1 MSADGQSLLEKIR
14 LFSPYLSQV
23 LQQQPSLAE
32 EVFLREGYHTRL
44 SRNQL
49 AQKLRKHLD
58 GREDFQAFGLS
69 LRRFKQAEIL
79 RIAARDLGGRISLK
93 ECTQELTNLAQVCL
107 ESATAYCYRELVKEK
122 NWNPILLEQKG
133 LVVLGLGKFGG
144 EELNFSSDI
153 DLIFLYQPLAELPF
167 SLGEQREFYQ
177 LLTRRITQS
186 MAALMNGD
194 LVFRVDL
201 NLRPGGKDSELAL
214 SLESAVDYY
223 QSEAKTWERMAL
235 IKARVVAGNP
245 DLGRRFLEAVQPVV
259 YRRFMDYSVLEDI
272 RRLKDRII
280 QEARSHLLAENN
292 IKLGPGGIRE
302 IEFIVQALQLVFGG
316 RLPAVREKNTL
327 AALRRLH
334 QAHLLPKEEYRRLVR
349 AYTYLRTLEHRLQ
362 MRHQR
367 QTHSLPKDTEP
378 LTQVVRSMPQR
389 KSKGPFSLEVWLREL
404 AQIREGVQQTF
415 AQLLLAP
422 VSVSPKEVSRLFEP
436 EEPEDWR
443 TSLLGLGFQQWSAA
457 QEIIVFW
464 KKRIASAQRARR
476 EKELLSR
483 IVPALLHGV
492 IQTPDPDQTLYFL
505 DLFLRSLGGRTGIL
519 SMLLER
525 TTLLRE
531 ILHLFSRSTLLARFF
546 IQNPELVD
554 RLALRRESGFSFFS
568 DWPSPLPVKRS
579 ASLDLEENL
588 SRLRQWKNEH
598 FLEIALEEMAGRLK
612 ASEASE
618 WLSKLAD
625 RVIVETARVAED
637 TLSREVI
644 HPIYPRSSKARPPAP
659 FCILGLGKL
668 GGQEMGYASDL
679 DLMFVYSLKTVFPD
693 ETQPALRPAGQK
705 ESRPWI
711 TWSEYLVRLAQRL
724 ISYIS
729 LPLKEGPGYGVDTRL
744 RPSGTFGPLVVSI
757 ESFREYYRHQ
767 AQNWELQM
775 LLKARLIAG
784 PELLA
789 QQIREEIQLL
799 LYQTPP
805 PSGIQE
811 EVAYFRKRMEV
822 ERSGEGNERVNPK
835 LGYGGLTDIEFIA
848 QYLQRVHGFQVPEVR
863 QTNTLKVLQALR
875 DAGGL
880 SEEAYLILRDGHQF
894 LCSLDHGLQLL
905 LDRREEPRTYL
916 PGEIKRLEKLNLMGL
931 GQAPQA
937 PVLSWDLYGHYRKVT
952 QNVRGHF
959 QKIFYPN
966 HKKGRSSGS
975 GGLR

>member
-1 MSADGQSLLEKIR
+1 
-14 LFSPYLSQV
+14 
-23 LQQQPSLAE
+23 LAE
-32 EVFLREGYHTRL
+32 EIFLREGYQARL
-44 SRNQL
+44 TRNQL
-49 AQKLRKHLD
+49 GQKLRKQLD
-58 GREDFQAFGLS
+58 GREDFQTFGLS
-69 LRRFKQAEIL
+69 LRRFKQEEIL
-79 RIAARDLGGRISLK
+79 RIAARDLGGRTSLK
-93 ECTQELTNLAQVCL
+93 DCVQELTNLAQVSL
-107 ESATAYCYRELVKEK
+107 EAATGHCYRELVKEK
-122 NWNPILLEQKG
+122 NWDPILLEQKG
-133 LVVLGLGKFGG
+133 LLVLGLGKFGG

-153 DLIFLYQPLAELPF
+153 DLIFLYQPLPDLPF
-167 SLGEQREFYQ
+167 SFGEQREFYQ
-177 LLTRRITQS
+177 HLTRRITQA

-201 NLRPGGKDSELAL
+201 NLRPGGKDSDLAL
-214 SLESAVDYY
+214 SLESAIEYY

-235 IKARVVAGNP
+235 IKARVVAGNL

-272 RRLKDRII
+272 RGLKDRII
-280 QEARSHLLAENN
+280 QEARTHLLAEDN

-316 RLPAVREKNTL
+316 RLPAIREKNTL

-334 QAHLLPKEEYRRLVR
+334 QTHLLPKEEYRLLVR

-367 QTHSLPKDTEP
+367 QTHSLPKDIEP
-378 LTQVVRSMPQR
+378 LTQVAMSMPQR
-389 KSKGPFSLEVWLREL
+389 KSTGPLSLEGWLREL
-404 AQIREGVQQTF
+404 AQIREGVQRTF
-415 AQLLLAP
+415 AQLLLTPLSA
-422 VSVSPKEVSRLFEP
+422 SPQEVSRLFEP
-436 EEPEDWR
+436 EEPDDWK
-443 TSLLGLGFQQWSAA
+443 TSLQALGFQQWAAA

-464 KKRIASAQRARR
+464 KKRSASSQRARR
-476 EKELLSR
+476 EKELLIR

-492 IQTPDPDQTLYFL
+492 IQTPDPDQALYFL

-525 TTLLRE
+525 TALLTE
-531 ILHLFSRSTLLARFF
+531 ILHLFARSTLLARFF

-568 DWPSPLPVKRS
+568 DWPSPLPVKRP
-579 ASLDLEENL
+579 ARPDLEENL

-598 FLEIALEEMAGRLK
+598 FIEIALEEMAGRLK

-618 WLSKLAD
+618 RLSKLAD
-625 RVIVETARVAED
+625 QVIVETIRVAEE

-693 ETQPALRPAGQK
+693 ETQAAAGSASLK
-705 ESRPWI
+705 ASRPWI

-729 LPLKEGPGYGVDTRL
+729 LPLKEGPGYGVDARL
-744 RPSGTFGPLVVSI
+744 RPSGTFGPLVVSL
-757 ESFREYYRHQ
+757 ESFRDYYRHR

-784 PELLA
+784 PEPLS

-799 LYQTPP
+799 LYQTPSP
-805 PSGIQE
+805 AEIQE
-811 EVAYFRKRMEV
+811 EMAYFRKRMEV
-822 ERSGEGNERVNPK
+822 ERSGEGKERVNPK
-835 LGYGGLTDIEFIA
+835 LGYGGLTDIEFVA
-848 QYLQRVHGFQVPEVR
+848 QYLQRVHGLQVPEVR
-863 QTNTLKVLQALR
+863 QPNTLKVLQALR

-880 SEEAYLILRDGHQF
+880 AEEVYLILRDGHQF

-905 LDRREEPRTYL
+905 LDRREEPRAYL

-937 PVLSWDLYGHYRKVT
+937 PILSWDLYGHYRKVT
-952 QNVRGHF
+952 QNVRLHF
-959 QKIFYPN
+959 QKIFNPN
-966 HKKGRSSGS
+966 HKKSRSSVS

>member
-1 MSADGQSLLEKIR
+1 MSSDGQSLLEKIR
-14 LFSPYLSQV
+14 LYSPYLSQV

-32 EVFLREGYHTRL
+32 EIFLREGYLTRP
-44 SRNQL
+44 SSHQL
-49 AQKLRKHLD
+49 AQKLRKELN

-79 RIAARDLGGRISLK
+79 RVAARDLGGRISLK

-153 DLIFLYQPLAELPF
+153 DLIFLYQPLADLPF
-167 SLGEQREFYQ
+167 SFGEQREFYQ

-186 MAALMNGD
+186 LAALMNGD

-214 SLESAVDYY
+214 RLDSAIEYY

-235 IKARVVAGNP
+235 IKARTAAGNP
-245 DLGRRFLEAVQPVV
+245 DLGRRFLEAIQPVV
-259 YRRFMDYSVLEDI
+259 YRRFMDYSVLEEI
-272 RRLKDRII
+272 RGLKERIL
-280 QEARSHLLAENN
+280 QEARTHLLAEDN

-316 RLPAVREKNTL
+316 RVPTIREKNTL
-327 AALRRLH
+327 TALRRLH
-334 QAHLLPKEEYRRLVR
+334 QAHLLPKEEYRRLVL
-349 AYTYLRTLEHRLQ
+349 AYTFLRTLEHRLQ

-367 QTHSLPKDTEP
+367 QTHSLPKDDGL
-378 LTQVVRSMPQR
+378 LTQVARSMPPR
-389 KSKGPFSLEVWLREL
+389 KSPEPLSLEDWLGEL
-404 AQIREGVQQTF
+404 ARIREGVQQTF

-422 VSVSPKEVSRLFEP
+422 VPASPREVSRLLEP
-436 EEPEDWR
+436 EEPDDWK
-443 TSLLGLGFQQWSAA
+443 TSLQALGFQQWGPAR
-457 QEIIVFW
+457 EILGHW
-464 KKRIASAQRARR
+464 KKRLASSQRARR
-476 EKELLSR
+476 EKELLIR

-492 IQTPDPDQTLYFL
+492 IQTPDPDQTLHFL

-525 TTLLRE
+525 TALLTE
-531 ILHLFSRSTLLARFF
+531 ILHLFARSTLLARFF
-546 IQNPELVD
+546 IQNPGLVD
-554 RLALRRESGFSFFS
+554 RLALRWESGFSFFT
-568 DWPSPLPVKRS
+568 DWPSPLPDNRPVRP
-579 ASLDLEENL
+579 DLEETL

-598 FLEIALEEMAGRLK
+598 FLEIALEEMAGRLN
-612 ASEASE
+612 APEASE
-618 WLSKLAD
+618 RLSRLAD
-625 RVIVETARVAED
+625 QVIVETARVAED
-637 TLSREVI
+637 TLSREVM
-644 HPIYPRSSKARPPAP
+644 HPFCPRSSKARPPAP

-679 DLMFVYSLKTVFPD
+679 DLMFVYSLKTAFPE
-693 ETQPALRPAGQK
+693 ETQPAPRTARSK

-711 TWSEYLVRLAQRL
+711 TWNEYLVRLAQRL

-729 LPLKEGPGYGVDTRL
+729 LPLKEGPGYGVDARL
-744 RPSGTFGPLVVSI
+744 RPSGTFGPLVVSLD
-757 ESFREYYRHQ
+757 SFRDYYRHR

-784 PELLA
+784 PDLLA
-789 QQIREEIQLL
+789 QQIRDEIHQL

-805 PSGIQE
+805 PAGIRE
-811 EVAYFRKRMEV
+811 EMAYFRNRMEV
-822 ERSGEGNERVNPK
+822 ERSGEGKGRVNPK

-848 QYLQRVHGFQVPEVR
+848 QYLQRLHGLQVPEVR
-863 QTNTLKVLQALR
+863 RSNTLQVLRALR
-875 DAGGL
+875 DAGVL
-880 SEEAYLILRDGHQF
+880 PEEAYRILRDGHQF
-894 LCSLDHGLQLL
+894 LCSLDHGLQLF

-916 PGEIKRLEKLNLMGL
+916 PLEIKRLEKLDLMGL
-931 GQAPQA
+931 GQAPPA
-937 PVLSWDLYGHYRKVT
+937 PILSWDLFGHYQKVT
-952 QNVRGHF
+952 RTVRGHF
-959 QKIFYPN
+959 QKIFNPH
-966 HKKGRSSGS
+966 HKKSRSPVS
-975 GGLR
+975 GGLL

>member
-1 MSADGQSLLEKIR
+1 MSADGQSLLDEVR

-23 LQQQPSLAE
+23 LQQQPSLTE
-32 EVFLREGYHTRL
+32 EIFIREGYRTRL

-49 AQKLRKHLD
+49 AQKLWRQLD

-79 RIAARDLGGRISLK
+79 RIAARDLGGRVSLK
-93 ECTQELTNLAQVCL
+93 DCTQELTNLAQVCL
-107 ESATAYCYRELVKEK
+107 EMATAYGYRELVKGK
-122 NWNPILLEQKG
+122 NWDPILLEQKG

-153 DLIFLYQPLAELPF
+153 DLIFLYQPLSDLPF

-201 NLRPGGKDSELAL
+201 NLRPGGKDSDLAL
-214 SLESAVDYY
+214 SLESAIEYY

-235 IKARVVAGNP
+235 IKARVAAGNP
-245 DLGRRFLEAVQPVV
+245 DLGRRFLEAIQPVI
-259 YRRFMDYSVLEDI
+259 YRRSMDYSVLEDI
-272 RRLKDRII
+272 RGLKDRIL
-280 QEARSHLLAENN
+280 QEARTHPLAEDN

-316 RLPAVREKNTL
+316 RLPVIRERNTL
-327 AALRRLH
+327 RALRRLH
-334 QAHLLPKEEYRRLVR
+334 QARLLPKEEYRLLVR
-349 AYTYLRTLEHRLQ
+349 AYSFLRNLEHRLQ

-367 QTHSLPKDTEP
+367 QTHSLPKDTVP
-378 LTQVVRSMPQR
+378 LTQVARSMPQR
-389 KSKGPFSLEVWLREL
+389 KSTEPLPLEGWLREL
-404 AQIREGVQQTF
+404 ARIREGVQKTF
-415 AQLLLAP
+415 AQLLLTP
-422 VSVSPKEVSRLFEP
+422 VSGSPQEVSRLFEP
-436 EEPEDWR
+436 EEPDDWR
-443 TSLLGLGFQQWSAA
+443 ASLLALGFQEWSAA
-457 QEIIVFW
+457 REIIVFW
-464 KKRIASAQRARR
+464 KKRLASSQRARR
-476 EKELLSR
+476 EKELLIR
-483 IVPALLHGV
+483 IVPVLLHGV

-525 TTLLRE
+525 TTLLTE
-531 ILHLFSRSTLLARFF
+531 ILHLFARSTLLARFF

-568 DWPSPLPVKRS
+568 DWPSPLPLKQPAQS
-579 ASLDLEENL
+579 ELEENL
-588 SRLRQWKNEH
+588 SRLRRWKNEH

-612 ASEASE
+612 AAEASE
-618 WLSKLAD
+618 RLSQLAD
-625 RVIVETARVAED
+625 QVIVETARVAED

-693 ETQPALRPAGQK
+693 ETPPASRTARLK
-705 ESRPWI
+705 EARPWI
-711 TWSEYLVRLAQRL
+711 TWNEYLVRLAQRL

-775 LLKARLIAG
+775 LLKARVIAG

-789 QQIREEIQLL
+789 RQIRDEIQAL
-799 LYQTPP
+799 LYQTPS
-805 PSGIQE
+805 PSGIQAE
-811 EVAYFRKRMEV
+811 MAYFRKRMEV
-822 ERSGEGNERVNPK
+822 ERSGEGTGRVNPK

-848 QYLQRVHGFQVPEVR
+848 QYLQRLHGLQVPEVR
-863 QTNTLKVLQALR
+863 RSNTLLVLKALR
-875 DAGGL
+875 DAGVL
-880 SEEAYLILRDGHQF
+880 PEEACRILRDGYQF

-905 LDRREEPRTYL
+905 LDRREEPRAYL
-916 PGEIKRLEKLNLMGL
+916 PVEIKRLEKLNLMGL
-931 GQAPQA
+931 GQAPI
-937 PVLSWDLYGHYRKVT
+937 LSWDLFAHYQKVT
-952 QNVRGHF
+952 HTVRGHF
-959 QKIFYPN
+959 QKIFPSN
-966 HKKGRSSGS
+966 HKKSRSPGS
-975 GGLR
+975 GELI

>member
-1 MSADGQSLLEKIR
+1 MSADGQSLLEKIQ

-32 EVFLREGYHTRL
+32 EIFFQEGYRTRL

-49 AQKLRKHLD
+49 AQKLRKQLD
-58 GREDFQAFGLS
+58 GREDFQTFGLS

-93 ECTQELTNLAQVCL
+93 DCTQELTNLAQVCL
-107 ESATAYCYRELVKEK
+107 EMATAYGYRELVKGK
-122 NWNPILLEQKG
+122 NWDPILLEQKG

-153 DLIFLYQPLAELPF
+153 DLIFLYQPLADLPF
-167 SLGEQREFYQ
+167 SIGEQREFYQ

-201 NLRPGGKDSELAL
+201 NLRPGGKDSEVAL
-214 SLESAVDYY
+214 SLESAIEYY

-272 RRLKDRII
+272 RGLKDRIF
-280 QEARSHLLAENN
+280 QEARTHPLAEDN

-302 IEFIVQALQLVFGG
+302 IEFIAQALQLVFGG
-316 RLPAVREKNTL
+316 RLPAIRERNTL

-334 QAHLLPKEEYRRLVR
+334 QNRLLPKEEYRRLVR
-349 AYTYLRTLEHRLQ
+349 AYSYLRTLEHRLQ

-367 QTHSLPKDTEP
+367 QTHSLPKDSAS
-378 LTQVVRSMPQR
+378 LTQVARSMPQR
-389 KSKGPFSLEVWLREL
+389 KSCGPLNLEDWLREL
-404 AQIREGVQQTF
+404 ARIREGVQQTF

-422 VSVSPKEVSRLFEP
+422 VPASPREVSRLLEP
-436 EEPEDWR
+436 EEPDDWKA
-443 TSLLGLGFQQWSAA
+443 SLQALGFQQWAA
-457 QEIIVFW
+457 AREIIDFW
-464 KKRIASAQRARR
+464 KKRLASSQRSRR
-476 EKELLSR
+476 EKDLLNR
-483 IVPALLHGV
+483 IVPSLLHGV
-492 IQTPDPDQTLYFL
+492 IQTPDPDQTLYYL
-505 DLFLRSLGGRTGIL
+505 DLFLRSLGGRTGVL

-525 TTLLRE
+525 TTLLTE
-531 ILHLFSRSTLLARFF
+531 ILHLFARSTLLARFF

-554 RLALRRESGFSFFS
+554 RLALRREGGFSFYS
-568 DWPSPLPVKRS
+568 DWPSPLPVRRQ
-579 ASLDLEENL
+579 AHPDLEENL

-612 ASEASE
+612 APEASE
-618 WLSKLAD
+618 RLSKLAD
-625 RVIVETARVAED
+625 QVIVETARVAED

-644 HPIYPRSSKARPPAP
+644 PPFYTRSLKVRPPAP

-668 GGQEMGYASDL
+668 GGEEMGYASDL
-679 DLMFVYSLKTVFPD
+679 DLMFVYSLKAVFP
-693 ETQPALRPAGQK
+693 EGTQPASRTARANA
-705 ESRPWI
+705 SRPWI
-711 TWSEYLVRLAQRL
+711 TWSEYLVRLAQRM

-744 RPSGTFGPLVVSI
+744 RPSGTFGPLVVSL
-757 ESFREYYRHQ
+757 ESFRDYYRHQ

-789 QQIREEIQLL
+789 QQIREEIQKL
-799 LYQTPP
+799 LYQTPA
-805 PSGIQE
+805 PSEIRE
-811 EVAYFRKRMEV
+811 EMAYFRKRMEV

-835 LGYGGLTDIEFIA
+835 LGYGGMTDIEFIA
-848 QYLQRVHGFQVPEVR
+848 QYLQRFHGLQVPEVR
-863 QTNTLKVLQALR
+863 QSNTLKVLRALR
-875 DAGGL
+875 DAGVL
-880 SEEAYLILRDGHQF
+880 PEEAYLILRDGHQF
-894 LCSLDHGLQLL
+894 LSSLDHGLQLL

-916 PGEIKRLEKLNLMGL
+916 PGEVKRLEKLNLMDL
-931 GQAPQA
+931 GQAPSS
-937 PVLSWDLYGHYRKVT
+937 PILSWDLFEHYQKVT
-952 QNVRGHF
+952 HTVRGHF
-959 QKIFYPN
+959 QKIFDPN
-966 HKKGRSSGS
+966 HEKSRSSVSGS
-975 GGLR
+975 LI

>member
-1 MSADGQSLLEKIR
+1 MSPDDQSLLDEIR

-23 LQQQPSLAE
+23 LQQQPSLVE
-32 EVFLREGYHTRL
+32 EIFLREGYHSRW

-49 AQKLRKHLD
+49 AQMLRDQLN

-79 RIAARDLGGRISLK
+79 RIAARDLGGRISLRD
-93 ECTQELTNLAQVCL
+93 CTQELTNLAQVCL
-107 ESATAYCYRELVKEK
+107 ESATAYGYRELVKGK
-122 NWNPILLEQKG
+122 NWDPILLEQKG

-153 DLIFLYQPLAELPF
+153 DLIYLYQPLADLPF
-167 SLGEQREFYQ
+167 SFGEQREFYQ

-214 SLESAVDYY
+214 SLENALEYY

-235 IKARVVAGNP
+235 IKARVVAGNL
-245 DLGRRFLEAVQPVV
+245 DLGRYFLEAIQPVI
-259 YRRFMDYSVLEDI
+259 YRRVMDYSVLEDI
-272 RRLKDRII
+272 RGLKERIL
-280 QEARSHLLAENN
+280 QEARSHLLADNN

-316 RLPAVREKNTL
+316 RLPAIREKNTL

-334 QAHLLPKEEYRRLVR
+334 QAQLLPKEEYRLLVR

-367 QTHSLPKDTEP
+367 QTHSLPKETEP
-378 LTQVVRSMPQR
+378 LAQVARSMPRR
-389 KSKGPFSLEVWLREL
+389 KAMEPLSLEGWLQEL

-422 VSVSPKEVSRLFEP
+422 VSCSPREVSRLFES
-436 EEPEDWR
+436 EEPDDWK
-443 TSLLGLGFQQWSAA
+443 TSLLGLGFQQWAAA
-457 QEIIVFW
+457 QEIIVSW
-464 KKRIASAQRARR
+464 KKRIASSQRARR
-476 EKELLSR
+476 EKELLIK
-483 IVPALLHGV
+483 IVPTLLHGV

-525 TTLLRE
+525 TTLLTE
-531 ILHLFSRSTLLARFF
+531 ILHLFARSTLLARFF

-579 ASLDLEENL
+579 AHPDLEENL
-588 SRLRQWKNEH
+588 SRLRRWKNEH

-618 WLSKLAD
+618 RLSELAD
-625 RVIVETARVAED
+625 LVIVETARVAED

-668 GGQEMGYASDL
+668 GGQDLGYASDL

-693 ETQPALRPAGQK
+693 EPHSASRAPRQK
-705 ESRPWI
+705 EARPWV
-711 TWSEYLVRLAQRL
+711 TWNEYLVRLAQRL

-729 LPLKEGPGYGVDTRL
+729 LPLKEGPGYSVDPRL
-744 RPSGTFGPLVVSI
+744 RPSGTFGPLVVSL
-757 ESFREYYRHQ
+757 ESFRDYYRHQ

-775 LLKARLIAG
+775 LLKARVITG

-789 QQIREEIQLL
+789 QQIREEIQNL
-799 LYQTPP
+799 LYQTPSP
-805 PSGIQE
+805 AGIQE
-811 EVAYFRKRMEV
+811 EMAYFRKRMEV
-822 ERSGEGNERVNPK
+822 ERSGEGSGRVNPK
-835 LGYGGLTDIEFIA
+835 LGYGGLTDVEFIA
-848 QYLQRVHGFQVPEVR
+848 QYLQWLHGLQVPEVR

-916 PGEIKRLEKLNLMGL
+916 PGELKRLEKLNLMGL

-937 PVLSWDLYGHYRKVT
+937 PILTWDLYRHYRKVT
-952 QNVRGHF
+952 QNIRLHF
-959 QKIFYPN
+959 QKIFKPN
-966 HKKGRSSGS
+966 HKKVDPRFPVG
-975 GGLR
+975 